1 MSDNKF
7 LRDRCVLVIEDEIMV
22 TMLLEDML
30 QELGA
35 GAIETAADLEEA
47 ESKARE
53 TIADVAL
60 VDVNL
65 RGRMSYP
72 AAEILNRRGI
82 PFLFATG
89 YGPHMEESPIGRWRE
104 FLTLQKPFVTND
116 LAAAI
121 RHVLHLPAA

>member
-1 MSDNKF
+1 MAGSKL
-7 LRDRCVLVIEDEIMV
+7 LRDRCILVIEDEIMV
-22 TMLLEDML
+22 TMLLQDML

-60 VDVNL
+60 VDINL
-65 RGRMSYP
+65 NGQMSYP

-89 YGPHMEESPIGRWRE
+89 YGPHMAEGPTGRWRT
-104 FLTLQKPFVTND
+104 FTTLHKPFVKD
-116 LAAAI
+116 ELEAAI
-121 RHVLHLPAA
+121 RRVMQVQRA